1 MKKTFK
7 LSIILV
13 LILIMAIAVFGC
25 TRKTPDKPTTPEK
38 QTEQRKPDEQKKPDE
53 EGKKPS
59 EEENKPNI
67 KKKVKIKFTIK
78 GQKTFGDEYEQA
90 EGTESEYVSTIE
102 KKEGDT
108 VKPSELLDVVKGKI
122 NETIYKKDEMS
133 YKHDGEAVGEMQ
145 PIEVK
150 SPNTVIEF
158 YVKIPHILLIHPI

>member
-13 LILIMAIAVFGC
+13 LILTMAIAVFGC

-38 QTEQRKPDEQKKPDE
+38 QTEQNKPDEQKKPDE
-53 EGKKPS
+53 EGKKPNEEGNKPSEEEEKPS

-67 KKKVKIKFTIK
+67 KKKIKIKFTIK

-102 KKEGDT
+102 KE
-108 VKPSELLDVVKGKI
+108 E
-122 NETIYKKDEMS
+122 
-133 YKHDGEAVGEMQ
+133 
-145 PIEVK
+145 
-150 SPNTVIEF
+150 
-158 YVKIPHILLIHPI
+158 